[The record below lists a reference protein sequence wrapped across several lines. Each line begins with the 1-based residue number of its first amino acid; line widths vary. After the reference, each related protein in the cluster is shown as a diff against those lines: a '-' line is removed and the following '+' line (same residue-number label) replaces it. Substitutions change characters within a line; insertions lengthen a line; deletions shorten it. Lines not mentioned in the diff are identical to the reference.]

1 MLPFDGCRHTY
12 LGAGI
17 HIEMPLPAGTKD
29 RADMEDQIEAPA
41 KSIREHLKLEGGRP
55 IVMSTQF
62 EPAGDQP
69 TAIAELVEAIKE
81 GEQNQVLLGDTGTGK
96 TYTMAKVIEATQ
108 RPAIIMAPNKT
119 LAAQLYG
126 EFKGFFPDNAVEYF
140 VSYYDYYQ
148 PEAYV
153 ARSDTYIEKESQI
166 NEQIDRMRHSATRAL
181 LERDDV
187 IIIASV
193 SCIYGIGSVE
203 TYGAMTQDLAVGKDY
218 DQRKVMQDLV
228 AQQYRRNDQ
237 AFARGSFR
245 VRGDSLEIWPAH
257 LDDRAWKL
265 SFFGEDLE
273 SIHEFDPLTGERT
286 DTLEKVRVYA
296 NSHYV
301 TPRPTMQQAIKG
313 IKSELGTRLKQ
324 LVDEGKLLEAQR
336 LEQRTNFDL
345 EMLEATGVCNGIEN
359 YSRYLTGRA
368 PGEPPPTLFEYIPDN
383 AIVFA
388 DESHVSV
395 PQIGGMFKGDYRR
408 KFTLAEHGFRLPSCM
423 DNRPLK
429 FEEWD
434 AMRPQSVFVSATPQS
449 WELEQSGGVFA
460 EQVIRPTGLIDPPV
474 EIRPVEMQVDD
485 LLDEVRKVADAGFRT
500 LCTVLTKRMAE
511 DLTEYM
517 HEQGIRVRYMHSDI
531 DTLERIEIL
540 RDLRLGA
547 FDVLIGINL
556 LREGLDIPECGLV
569 AILDADKE
577 GFLRSETS
585 LVQTIGRAAR
595 NAEGRVIMYAD
606 KITGSMERAIGET
619 NRRREKQSAYNEK
632 HGITPSTIKKNVD
645 DVLEGLFPADTD
657 QSRVTAKIDKK
668 PLMGANLATHLDA
681 LRKDMLK
688 AAENLEFE
696 EAARMRDEIKRLETV
711 ELTVADDP
719 LARQSA
725 VDQAVEAAQKK
736 KGRSKAGRAG
746 TTVVRGKSQRRKM
759 R

>member
-1 MLPFDGCRHTY
+1 
-12 LGAGI
+12 
-17 HIEMPLPAGTKD
+17 MPYAHSDKSVPL
-29 RADMEDQIEAPA
+29 MHAPA
-41 KSIREHLKLEGGRP
+41 PDVKTREKLEGGKRFT
-55 IVMSTQF
+55 MHTEFSA
-62 EPAGDQP
+62 AGDQP
-69 TAIAELVEAIKE
+69 TAIVELSE
-81 GEQNQVLLGDTGTGK
+81 GVRSGERNQVLLGATGTGK
-96 TYTMAKVIEATQ
+96 TFTMARIIEETQ
-108 RPAIIMAPNKT
+108 RPAIILAPNKT

-126 EFKGFFPDNAVEYF
+126 EFKSFFPDNSVEYF
-140 VSYYDYYQ
+140 VSFYDYYQ

-187 IIIASV
+187 IIVASV

-203 TYGAMTQDLAVGKDY
+203 TYGAMTQDLLVGNEY
-218 DQRKVMQDLV
+218 EMRKVMADLV
-228 AQQYRRNDQ
+228 AQQYKRNDQ
-237 AFARGSFR
+237 AFQRGSFR
-245 VRGDSLEIWPAH
+245 VRGDSLEVWPAH
-257 LDDRAWKL
+257 LEDRAWRL
-265 SFFGEDLE
+265 SFFGEELE
-273 SIHEFDPLTGERT
+273 AITEIDPLTGQKTGSFERI
-286 DTLEKVRVYA
+286 RVYA

-301 TPRPTMQQAIKG
+301 TPKPTMNQAVIAIK
-313 IKSELGTRLKQ
+313 KELRQRLDQ
-324 LVDEGKLLEAQR
+324 LVNEGKLLEAQR
-336 LEQRTNFDL
+336 LEQRTNFDI

-368 PGEPPPTLFEYIPDN
+368 PGEPPPTLFEFIPDN

-395 PQIGGMFKGDYRR
+395 PQIGGMYKGDYRR

-434 AMRPQSVFVSATPQS
+434 AMRPQSVFVSATPAS
-449 WELEQSGGVFA
+449 WELDQAGGVFT
-460 EQVIRPTGLIDPPV
+460 EQVIRPTGLIDPMI
-474 EIRPVEMQVDD
+474 EIRPVTTQVDD
-485 LLDEVRKVADAGFRT
+485 LLDEIRKVTQAGYRT

-511 DLTEYM
+511 DLTEYL
-517 HEQGIRVRYMHSDI
+517 HEQGIKVRYMHSDI
-531 DTLERIEIL
+531 DTIERIEIL

-585 LVQTIGRAAR
+585 LIQTIGRAAR

-606 KITGSMERAIGET
+606 RKTGSMERALAET
-619 NRRREKQSAYNEK
+619 DRRRAKQIAYNEE
-632 HGITPSTIKKNVD
+632 HGITPATIKKNVD
-645 DVLEGLFPADTD
+645 DILAGLYKGDVD
-657 QSRVTAKIDKK
+657 MNRVTATVDKGRA
-668 PLMGANLATHLDA
+668 GANLEAVLQG
-681 LRKDMLK
+681 LRTDMRK

-696 EAARMRDEIKRLETV
+696 EAARLRDEVKRLEAV
-711 ELTVADDP
+711 DLAIADDP
-719 LARQSA
+719 LARQ
-725 VDQAVEAAQKK
+725 QAVERASDAAVKSR
-736 KGRSKAGRAG
+736 GRSTAGRPG
-746 TTVVRGKSQRRKM
+746 QHGGNVKRRK

>member
-1 MLPFDGCRHTY
+1 MAYAHSDKTQMN
-12 LGAGI
+12 A
-17 HIEMPLPAGTKD
+17 ED
-29 RADMEDQIEAPA
+29 VRA
-41 KSIREHLKLEGGRP
+41 RLKLEGGKEF
-55 IVMSTQF
+55 VMHTEF
-62 EPAGDQP
+62 APAGDQP
-69 TAIAELVEAIKE
+69 TAIKELAGGVMD
-81 GEQNQVLLGDTGTGK
+81 GERDQVLLGATGTGK
-96 TYTMAKVIEATQ
+96 TFTMAKVIEETQ
-108 RPAIIMAPNKT
+108 RPAIILAPNKT

-126 EFKGFFPDNAVEYF
+126 EFKGFFPENSVEYF

-187 IIIASV
+187 IIVASV

-203 TYGAMTQDLAVGKDY
+203 TYGAMTQDLKVGNEY
-218 DQRKVMQDLV
+218 DQRQVMADLV

-237 AFARGSFR
+237 AFQRGSFR

-257 LDDRAWKL
+257 LEDRAWKF
-265 SFFGEDLE
+265 SFFGEELE
-273 SIHEFDPLTGERT
+273 TITEFDPLTGERAAT
-286 DTLEKVRVYA
+286 MEQVRVYA

-301 TPRPTMQQAIKG
+301 TPKPTMQQAIIG
-313 IKSELGTRLKQ
+313 IKKELRIRLDQ
-324 LVDEGKLLEAQR
+324 LVGEGKLLEAQR

-368 PGEPPPTLFEYIPDN
+368 PGEPPPTLFEFIPDN

-395 PQIGGMFKGDYRR
+395 PQIGGMYRGDYRR

-434 AMRPQSVFVSATPQS
+434 AMRPQSVFVSATPAK
-449 WELEQSGGVFA
+449 WEIEQTGGVFT
-460 EQVIRPTGLIDPPV
+460 EQVIRPTGLLDPEV
-474 EIRPVEMQVDD
+474 EIRPVSMQVDD
-485 LLDEVRKVADAGFRT
+485 LLDEVRKVAADGYRT
-500 LCTVLTKRMAE
+500 LVTTLTKRMAE
-511 DLTEYM
+511 DLTEYL
-517 HEQGIRVRYMHSDI
+517 HEQGIKVRYMHSDI

-547 FDVLIGINL
+547 FDVLVGINL

-595 NAEGRVIMYAD
+595 NADGRVIMYAD
-606 KITGSMERAIGET
+606 KVTGSMERALNET
-619 NRRREKQSAYNEK
+619 NRRRAKQLAYNEER
-632 HGITPSTIKKNVD
+632 GITPETVKKNVE
-645 DVLEGLFPADTD
+645 DVLAGLYEGDVD
-657 QSRVTAKIDKK
+657 MNRVTATIDK
-668 PLMGANLATHLDA
+668 PMHGANLEAHLDG
-681 LRKDMLK
+681 LREQMRK

-696 EAARMRDEIKRLETV
+696 EAANIRDEIKRLEAV
-711 ELTVADDP
+711 DLAIADDP
-719 LARQSA
+719 MARQW
-725 VDQAVEAAQKK
+725 AVEKASEDAVKSR
-736 KGRSKAGRAG
+736 GRSTAGRPG
-746 TTVVRGKSQRRKM
+746 QRGGNVKRRK

>member
-1 MLPFDGCRHTY
+1 MPYALTDSSE
-12 LGAGI
+12 
-17 HIEMPLPAGTKD
+17 IEPVLSNPAPD
-29 RADMEDQIEAPA
+29 VRA
-41 KSIREHLKLEGGRP
+41 REKLEGGKAFKL
-55 IVMSTQF
+55 VSEF

-69 TAIAELVEAIKE
+69 TAIAELSAGIDE
-81 GEQNQVLLGDTGTGK
+81 GERNQVLLGATGTGK
-96 TYTMAKVIEATQ
+96 TFTIAKLIEKTQ
-108 RPAIIMAPNKT
+108 RPAIILAPNKT

-140 VSYYDYYQ
+140 VSFYDYYQ

-187 IIIASV
+187 IIVASV

-203 TYGAMTQDLAVGKDY
+203 TYGAMTQDLKAGGTY
-218 DQRKVMQDLV
+218 DQRQVIADLV
-228 AQQYRRNDQ
+228 AQQYKRNDA
-237 AFARGSFR
+237 AFQRGSFR
-245 VRGDSLEIWPAH
+245 VRGDSLEIFPAH
-257 LDDRAWKL
+257 LEDRAWRL
-265 SFFGEDLE
+265 SFFGEELE
-273 SIHEFDPLTGERT
+273 NITEFDPLTGEKT
-286 DTLEKVRVYA
+286 DTFEQIRVYA

-301 TPRPTMQQAIKG
+301 TPKPTMQQAMIEIK
-313 IKSELGTRLKQ
+313 KELKTRLDQ
-324 LVDEGKLLEAQR
+324 LVNDGKLLEAQR

-368 PGEPPPTLFEYIPDN
+368 PGEPPPTLFEFIPDH
-383 AIVFA
+383 AVVFA

-395 PQIGGMFKGDYRR
+395 PQIGGMYKGDYRR

-434 AMRPQSVFVSATPQS
+434 AMRPQSVFVSATPAS
-449 WELEQSGGVFA
+449 WEIDQTGGVFT
-460 EQVIRPTGLIDPPV
+460 EQVIRPTGLLDPMV

-485 LLDEVRKVADAGFRT
+485 LLDEVRKVAADGYRT
-500 LCTVLTKRMAE
+500 LCTTLTKRMAE

-585 LVQTIGRAAR
+585 LIQTIGRAAR

-606 KITGSMERAIGET
+606 RITGSMERALAET
-619 NRRREKQSAYNEK
+619 DRRRAKQIAYNEE
-632 HGITPSTIKKNVD
+632 HGITPATVKKNVD
-645 DVLEGLFPADTD
+645 DILAGLYKGDTD
-657 QSRVTAKIDKK
+657 QARITTQIDK
-668 PLMGANLATHLDA
+668 GLAGSNMKAVLDG
-681 LRKDMLK
+681 LRTDMRK

-696 EAARMRDEIKRLETV
+696 EAARLRDEVKRLEAV
-711 ELTVADDP
+711 DLAIADDP
-719 LARQSA
+719 MARQYA
-725 VDQAVEAAQKK
+725 VDKAVEDSKAKS
-736 KGRSKAGRAG
+736 GRSTLGRG
-746 TTVVRGKSQRRKM
+746 GMRGGVKRRG
-759 R
+759 RGR